1 MARNEMRVATEI
13 IVIGTSHG
21 GLTALQTILPSL
33 PPDFPVPICIVQH
46 RSRDAEYGLCE
57 YLQRRSPL
65 KIVEPNDKDEISA
78 GTVYLAPRDYHLMV
92 ERGSFS
98 LSVEAPVSY
107 ARPSVDVLFE
117 SAADS
122 YGEHVVGVILTGANA
137 DGARG
142 LLSIK
147 EHGGVCVVQNPE
159 EAQAAQMPAAA
170 IASLTHERVD
180 FVLSVAEVANCLLRL
195 CAHNSQRQMRHVA
208 LQVKAGE

>member
-1 MARNEMRVATEI
+1 MRVTPEI

-21 GLTALQTILPSL
+21 GLAALQTILPQL
-33 PPDFPVPICIVQH
+33 PPDFPVPVCVVQH

-57 YLQRRSPL
+57 YLQRRSSLP
-65 KIVEPNDKDEISA
+65 IIEPNDKDEIKA
-78 GTVYLAPRDYHLMV
+78 GAVYLAPRDYHLLV
-92 ERGSFS
+92 ERGSFA

-117 SAADS
+117 SAADA
-122 YGEHVVGVILTGANA
+122 YGEHVVGIILTGANA

-159 EAQAAQMPAAA
+159 EAQSAQMPAAA
-170 IASLTHERVD
+170 IELLTTERVD
-180 FVLSVAEVANCLLRL
+180 FVLPLKEIVNCLLRL
-195 CAHNSQRQMRHVA
+195 CARHSQRQTRQA
-208 LQVKAGE
+208 AFK